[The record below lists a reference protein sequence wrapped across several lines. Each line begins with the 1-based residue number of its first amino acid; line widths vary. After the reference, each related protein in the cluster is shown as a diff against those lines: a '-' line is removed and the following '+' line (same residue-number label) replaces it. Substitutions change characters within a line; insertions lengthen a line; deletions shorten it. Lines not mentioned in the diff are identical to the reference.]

1 MDMETVDAIAPLYTE
16 NQQIDLSSVRR
27 VETDH
32 LLDEPDIVRLSIQ
45 YLLKVTFC

>member
-27 VETDH
+27 VEIEQ
-32 LLDEPDIVRLSIQ
+32 LLDEPDIVCF
-45 YLLKVTFC
+45 TNTC